1 MEVIFFELTIIICL
15 AAFLAVVFRKFNQPP
30 ILAYIFTG
38 IIVGPLGMFG
48 IQNQHFLETLSSF
61 GITLL
66 LFMLGLEIKIREFPS
81 IGKIA
86 LIVATVQIILTLLFG
101 FVLAIGFGFSYVSSL
116 YIGVALAFS
125 STIIVVKL
133 LSDKRDLHSLSARVV
148 VGILVIQ
155 DFLAILILIFLSSFN
170 IESSVFETIT
180 TFLLAI
186 VKSIILFSFIIYLSL
201 KFFPKVVEFLSKSQE
216 VLFLVSIAWAFGLAT
231 LVSSPIIGFSVEIG
245 GFLAGLALANSIAN
259 YQIIGRARVLRDFFI
274 ILFFV
279 VLGTKMT
286 FGNDYSILYPA
297 IVLSLFVF
305 ILKPLVVIISM
316 GILGFR
322 KRTSFLS
329 GISLAQISEF
339 SLIIV
344 FLGNKLGQIPENVV
358 TLMTLVGLI
367 TFALSTYMIANSNSL
382 YLNFG
387 QYFKFF
393 ERKHTSEEKI
403 IHSNEGLENLD
414 GHVVLIGGDQM
425 GESILEALRELG
437 NKVIVIDF
445 DPAIVKKL
453 NDKKSLSI
461 YGDISDL
468 DIQDRAKL
476 STASLI
482 ISTVPDIEDN
492 LLLLKKH
499 RVENRRAKV
508 VVMALDSIDAKILY
522 KEGADYVIL
531 PHLAGGRQIAEI
543 LKEDRLEEI
552 TRFRNKDMKYL
563 G

>member
-1 MEVIFFELTIIICL
+1 MDIIFSEITIIICL
-15 AAFLAVVFRKFNQPP
+15 VAILSVVFQRFNQPA
-30 ILAYIFTG
+30 ILAYILTG
-38 IIVGPLGMFG
+38 VIVGPLGIID
-48 IQNQHFLETLSSF
+48 IQNQNFLETLSSF

-86 LIVATVQIILTLLFG
+86 LIVGAGQIIATLLFG
-101 FVLAIGFGFSYVSSL
+101 FILAVSFGFSYVSSL

-155 DFLAILILIFLSSFN
+155 DFLAILVLIFLSSFN
-170 IESSVFETIT
+170 IEGSIAET
-180 TFLLAI
+180 FVGFSLAL
-186 VKSIILFSFIIYLSL
+186 VKAIILFSFVIYLSL
-201 KFFPKVVEFLSKSQE
+201 KFFPKIVEFLSKSQE

-231 LVSSPIIGFSVEIG
+231 VVSSPIIGFSVEIG

-259 YQIIGRARVLRDFFI
+259 YQIIGKARVLRDFFI

-279 VLGTKMT
+279 AIGTKMT
-286 FGNDYSILYPA
+286 FGNDYSILFPA
-297 IVLSLFVF
+297 IALSLFVF

-316 GILGFR
+316 GFLGFR

-344 FLGNKLGQIPENVV
+344 FLGNKLGHIPQNVV
-358 TLMTLVGLI
+358 TLITLVGLI
-367 TFALSTYMIANSNSL
+367 TFTISSYMIANSNSL
-382 YLNFG
+382 YQNLSS
-387 QYFKFF
+387 YFKIF
-393 ERKHTSEEKI
+393 EKKHTKEEKMI
-403 IHSNEGLENLD
+403 SSDEGLENLD
-414 GHVVLIGGDQM
+414 GHTVLIGGDQM
-425 GESILEALRELG
+425 GESILEALQDLG
-437 NKVIVIDF
+437 KRIVVIDF

-453 NDKKSLSI
+453 VDKKSLSI

-476 STASLI
+476 NTARLI

-499 RVENRRAKV
+499 KVENRKALI
-508 VVMALDSIDAKILY
+508 VVMALDSTDAKILY

-552 TRFRNKDMKYL
+552 TKLKSKDMKYL
-563 G
+563 T

>member
-1 MEVIFFELTIIICL
+1 MDIIFSEITIIICL
-15 AAFLAVVFRKFNQPP
+15 VAILSVVFQRFNQPA
-30 ILAYIFTG
+30 ILAYILTG
-38 IIVGPLGMFG
+38 VIVGPLGIID
-48 IQNQHFLETLSSF
+48 IQNQNFLETLSSF

-86 LIVATVQIILTLLFG
+86 LIVGAVQIIATLLFG
-101 FVLAIGFGFSYVSSL
+101 FILAVSFGFSYVSSL

-125 STIIVVKL
+125 STIIVVNL

-155 DFLAILILIFLSSFN
+155 DFLAILVLIFLSSFN
-170 IESSVFETIT
+170 IEGSIAET
-180 TFLLAI
+180 FVGFSLAL
-186 VKSIILFSFIIYLSL
+186 VKAIILFSFVIYLSL
-201 KFFPKVVEFLSKSQE
+201 KFFPKIVEFLSKSQE

-231 LVSSPIIGFSVEIG
+231 VVSSPIIGFSVEIG

-259 YQIIGRARVLRDFFI
+259 YQIIGKARVLRDFFI

-279 VLGTKMT
+279 AIGTKMT
-286 FGNDYSILYPA
+286 FGNDYSILFPA
-297 IVLSLFVF
+297 IALSLFVF

-316 GILGFR
+316 GFLGFR

-344 FLGNKLGQIPENVV
+344 FLGNKLGHIPQNVV
-358 TLMTLVGLI
+358 TLITLVGLI
-367 TFALSTYMIANSNSL
+367 TFTISSYMIANSNSL
-382 YLNFG
+382 YQNLSS
-387 QYFKFF
+387 YFKIF
-393 ERKHTSEEKI
+393 E
-403 IHSNEGLENLD
+403 
-414 GHVVLIGGDQM
+414 
-425 GESILEALRELG
+425 
-437 NKVIVIDF
+437 
-445 DPAIVKKL
+445 
-453 NDKKSLSI
+453 KKSLSI

-476 STASLI
+476 NTARLI
-482 ISTVPDIEDN
+482 ISTIPDIEDN

-499 RVENRRAKV
+499 KVENRRSKI
-508 VVMALDSIDAKILY
+508 VVMALDSTDAKILY

-531 PHLAGGRQIAEI
+531 PHLAGGRQIAQI

-552 TRFRNKDMKYL
+552 TKLKNKDMRYL
-563 G
+563 T